1 MVTTGTA
8 VAGRVLGG
16 RYAVGPAL
24 GVGASA
30 TVHEAIDTTLGRR
43 VAVKVLHAALA
54 ADEGFLARFRA
65 EARAAAALSHPNIL
79 RVYDWGEGPER
90 PLQSGEAAPTGPWL
104 VSELMTGGSLRD
116 LLDRGHL
123 LSIGQARRL
132 GAEAASALDHA
143 HRRGLVH
150 RDIKPANLLFDE
162 DGRVV
167 IADFGLARALAEAAV
182 TEPSGALLGTARY
195 ASPEQARGL
204 SVDGRADVYALALVL
219 VEAVTG
225 NVPFSA
231 DTTIATL
238 MARVGNDLHPPVDLG
253 PLVPALARAGRSMA
267 DTRSDAG
274 RLSADLSA
282 VAGEV
287 GRADRLPIT
296 LASTPRTQSVRAADP
311 ADVTEH
317 GAPMPAVAATR
328 TGPRR
333 RFGPALR
340 VLSFLAALALVAT
353 GVVVSGVFVPTRVVP
368 SVVDASERAAVAE
381 LQTRGLKGEVT
392 RRVYR
397 DGTQPG
403 QVLDQNPDSGAARK
417 ANKPVELIVS
427 RGPPPVAVPNL
438 GGGRTEQEAL
448 ALLEGAGLVVGER
461 ASEYSA
467 HPRGIVINWEP
478 NSGEVPR
485 GSKVN
490 IVVSDGP
497 PPVPV
502 PDFFNQPVDQAVRE
516 LRRLGLEPV
525 REKVFHDTVTPG
537 FVVSTSPAAG
547 QEAPHGSKV
556 TIKESQGPELIA
568 VPDVQGKTVEQ
579 ARSALEAAGLKVGD
593 IFGERKRGHVKAT
606 DPEAGEKVR
615 RGTSVDLF
623 VP

>member
-79 RVYDWGEGPER
+79 RVYDWGEGPE
-90 PLQSGEAAPTGPWL
+90 QPWL

-116 LLDRGHL
+116 MLDRGHL
-123 LSIGQARRL
+123 LSIAQARRL
-132 GAEAASALDHA
+132 GSEAASALDHA

-162 DGRVV
+162 EGRVV

-195 ASPEQARGL
+195 ASPEQAKGQ

-219 VEAVTG
+219 IEAVTG
-225 NVPFSA
+225 KVPFSA

-238 MARVGNDLHPPVDLG
+238 MARVGQDLHPPVDLG
-253 PLVPALARAGRSMA
+253 PLVPALARAGRA
-267 DTRSDAG
+267 LPDTRSDAG
-274 RLSADLSA
+274 RLAADLAA

-287 GRADRLPIT
+287 GRADRLPVT
-296 LASTPRTQSVRAADP
+296 TDAAPRTKLSSAAE
-311 ADVTEH
+311 ADRTEH
-317 GAPMPAVAATR
+317 GPAAPVVGAKPKHAR
-328 TGPRR
+328 PRR
-333 RFGPALR
+333 RFGIALR
-340 VLSFLAALALVAT
+340 VLAVAAAIALVAS
-353 GVVVSGVFVPTRVVP
+353 GIVVSGVLVPSRVVP
-368 SVVDASERAAVAE
+368 GVLGEDLAAAVQE
-381 LQTRGLKGEVT
+381 LETAGLEARVT
-392 RRVYR
+392 RRAYSETVAA
-397 DGTQPG
+397 G
-403 QVLDQNPDSGAARK
+403 QVIDQTPDRGASRK
-417 ANKPVELIVS
+417 ANQPVELIVS
-427 RGPPPVAVPNL
+427 LGPPPVGVPDL
-438 GGGRTEQEAL
+438 GGRTEPEAL
-448 ALLEGAGLVVGER
+448 ALLEGAGLTLGER
-461 ASEYSA
+461 KSEYSP
-467 HPRGIVINWEP
+467 HPKGVVINWEP
-478 NSGEVPR
+478 NGVEAPK

-502 PDFFNQPVDQAVRE
+502 PDLSNEPVEEAVRE

-525 REKVFHDTVTPG
+525 RVKVFHDTIAPG
-537 FVVSTSPAAG
+537 FVVSTSPKAG
-547 QEAPHGSKV
+547 QEAPYGSKV
-556 TIKESQGPELIA
+556 TVNESQGPEMVT
-568 VPDVQGKTVEQ
+568 VPDIEGKRVDE
-579 ARSALEAAGLKVGD
+579 ARAALERAGLRVGQ
-593 IFGERKRGHVKAT
+593 IFGNQRRGRVAAT
-606 DPEAGEKVR
+606 DPEGGSKVR
-615 RGTSVDLF
+615 KGTSVDLF
-623 VP
+623 VV

>member
-90 PLQSGEAAPTGPWL
+90 SLESGEVAPTGPWL

-116 LLDRGHL
+116 MLDRGHL
-123 LSIGQARRL
+123 LSIAQARRL
-132 GAEAASALDHA
+132 GSEAASALDHA

-195 ASPEQARGL
+195 ASPEQARGQ

-225 NVPFSA
+225 KVPFSA

-238 MARVGNDLHPPVDLG
+238 MARVGKDLHPPVELG
-253 PLVPALARAGRSMA
+253 PLVPALARAGRALA

-274 RLSADLSA
+274 RLAADLAS

-287 GRADRLPIT
+287 GRADRLPVT
-296 LASTPRTQSVRAADP
+296 VASTPKTQPVRAADP
-311 ADVTEH
+311 ADTTEH
-317 GAPMPAVAATR
+317 GIPITPAGRETR
-328 TGPRR
+328 RPRR
-333 RFGPALR
+333 RFGLALR
-340 VLSFLAALALVAT
+340 ILAFAAAMTLIAA
-353 GVVVSGVFVPTRVVP
+353 GIIVSGVFVPTRVVP
-368 SVVDASERAAVAE
+368 SVVDSNERAAIAE
-381 LQTRGLKGEVT
+381 LQTRGLKGEVA
-392 RRVYR
+392 RRIYR
-397 DGTQPG
+397 DGTTPG
-403 QVLDQNPDSGAARK
+403 QVLDQTPDAGANRK

-427 RGPPPVAVPNL
+427 RGPPPVTVPEL
-438 GGGRTEQEAL
+438 GGRTEKEAL
-448 ALLEGAGLVVGER
+448 ALLEGAGLVLGER
-461 ASEYSA
+461 KTQYDQN
-467 HPRGIVINWEP
+467 PKGIVINWVP
-478 NSGEVPR
+478 NSGEAPK
-485 GSKVN
+485 GTKVN

-502 PDFFNQPVDQAVRE
+502 PDFVNKPVEEAVRE

-525 REKVFHDTVTPG
+525 REKVFHDTITPG
-537 FVVSTSPAAG
+537 WVVRTDPKAG
-547 QEAPHGSKV
+547 APAPHGSKV
-556 TIKESQGPELIA
+556 TVYESQGPELVA
-568 VPDVQGKTVEQ
+568 VPDVEGKTVDQ
-579 ARSALEAAGLKVGD
+579 ARAALESAGLKVGD
-593 IFGERKRGHVKAT
+593 VFGDERRGRVKAT

-615 RGTSVDLF
+615 KGTSVDLF

>member
-43 VAVKVLHAALA
+43 VAVKVLHVALA

-79 RVYDWGEGPER
+79 RVYDWGEGPE
-90 PLQSGEAAPTGPWL
+90 QPWL

-116 LLDRGHL
+116 MLDRGHL
-123 LSIGQARRL
+123 LSIAQARRL

-162 DGRVV
+162 EGRVV

-182 TEPSGALLGTARY
+182 TESSGAMLGTARY

-225 NVPFSA
+225 KVPFSA

-253 PLVPALARAGRSMA
+253 PLVPALARAGRAMA
-267 DTRSDAG
+267 DSRADAG
-274 RLSADLSA
+274 RLAADLAA

-296 LASTPRTQSVRAADP
+296 TESTPKKKLSP
-311 ADVTEH
+311 SADVDRTEH
-317 GAPMPAVAATR
+317 GGPTPVVGATKGR
-328 TGPRR
+328 PPR
-333 RFGPALR
+333 RFGVGLKVVA
-340 VLSFLAALALVAT
+340 FMAALALVVT
-353 GVVVSGVFVPTRVVP
+353 GVVLSGVFVPTRVVP
-368 SVVDASERAAVAE
+368 NVEQAQEASAIAE
-381 LQTRGLKGEVT
+381 LEAAGLKGEVA

-397 DGTQPG
+397 DGTEAG
-403 QVLDQNPDSGAARK
+403 QVLDQNPDRGASRK

-427 RGPPPVAVPNL
+427 RGPPPIAVPEL
-438 GGGRTEQEAL
+438 GGRTEQDAR
-448 ALLEGAGLVVGER
+448 ALLEGAGLTVGDR
-461 ASEYSA
+461 ASQFSE
-467 HPRGIVINWEP
+467 HPKGIVINWVP
-478 NSGEVPR
+478 NGEEVPK
-485 GSKVN
+485 GSPVN

-502 PDFFNQPVDQAVRE
+502 PDFSNKKVEDAVST
-516 LRRLGLEPV
+516 LQDLGFETV
-525 REKVFHDTVTPG
+525 REKVFSDTVAPG
-537 FVVSTSPAAG
+537 FVVSTSPKAG
-547 QEAPHGSKV
+547 SEAPRGSKV
-556 TIKESQGPELIA
+556 TVKESQGPEMVT
-568 VPDVQGKTVEQ
+568 VPDVEGKGVEQ
-579 ARSALEAAGLKVGD
+579 ARAQLEGAGLRVGQ
-593 IFGERKRGHVKAT
+593 IFGNQRRGRVEAT
-606 DPEAGEKVR
+606 DPESGSKVR
-615 RGTSVDLF
+615 KGTAIDLF
-623 VP
+623 VV

>member
-79 RVYDWGEGPER
+79 RVYDWGEGPE
-90 PLQSGEAAPTGPWL
+90 QPWL
-104 VSELMTGGSLRD
+104 VSELMMGGSLRD

-123 LSIGQARRL
+123 LSIAQARRL

-167 IADFGLARALAEAAV
+167 IADFGLARALAEATV
-182 TEPSGALLGTARY
+182 TEPSGSLLGTARY
-195 ASPEQARGL
+195 ASPEQAKGQPV
-204 SVDGRADVYALALVL
+204 VDGRADVYALALVL

-225 NVPFSA
+225 KVPFAA

-238 MARVGNDLHPPVDLG
+238 MARVGKDLHPPVDLG
-253 PLVPALARAGRSMA
+253 LLIPALSRAGRALA

-274 RLSADLSA
+274 RLAADLAS
-282 VAGEV
+282 VASEV

-296 LASTPRTQSVRAADP
+296 VQSTPKTQTLQPAHP
-311 ADVTEH
+311 ADTTEH
-317 GAPMPAVAATR
+317 GAPRPAAARARGR
-328 TGPRR
+328 TP
-333 RFGPALR
+333 RFGLAVR
-340 VLSFLAALALVAT
+340 VLAVIAALALIAT
-353 GVVVSGVFVPTRVVP
+353 GVVVSGVLVPTRVVP
-368 SVVDASERAAVAE
+368 SVVNADERAALAE
-381 LQTRGLKGEVT
+381 LETRGLRGEVA
-392 RRVYR
+392 RRKHQ
-397 DGTQPG
+397 DGTEPG
-403 QVLDQNPDSGAARK
+403 QVLDQSPGAGADRK

-427 RGPPPVAVPNL
+427 LGPPPVAVPEL
-438 GGGRTEQEAL
+438 GGRTEQEAR
-448 ALLEGAGLVVGER
+448 ALLEGAGLVVGDRKTEH
-461 ASEYSA
+461 SA
-467 HPRGIVINWEP
+467 HPKGIVINWEP
-478 NSGEVPR
+478 NSGEAPK
-485 GSKVN
+485 GTGVN

-502 PDFFNQPVDQAVRE
+502 PDVTNQPVADAVAK
-516 LRRLGLEPV
+516 LRAAEFEVV
-525 REKVFHDTVTPG
+525 REKVFHDTITPG
-537 FVVSTSPAAG
+537 FVVSTNPAAG
-547 QEAPHGSKV
+547 AAAPHGSKV
-556 TIKESQGPELIA
+556 TVRESQGPEMVT
-568 VPDVQGKTVEQ
+568 VPDVEDRTVDL
-579 ARSALEAAGLKVGD
+579 ARAALERVGLKVGKV
-593 IFGERKRGHVKAT
+593 FGNQRRGRVEAT
-606 DPEAGEKVR
+606 DPEAGSRVR
-615 RGTSVDLF
+615 RGTAIDLF
-623 VP
+623 VL

>member
-79 RVYDWGEGPER
+79 RVYDWGEGLER
-90 PLQSGEAAPTGPWL
+90 PLQSGEAAPAGPWL

-116 LLDRGHL
+116 MLDRGHL
-123 LSIGQARRL
+123 LSIAQARRL
-132 GAEAASALDHA
+132 GSEAASALDHA

-195 ASPEQARGL
+195 ASPEQAKGL

-225 NVPFSA
+225 KVPFSA

-253 PLVPALARAGRSMA
+253 PLVPALSRAGRAMA
-267 DTRSDAG
+267 DSRADAG
-274 RLSADLSA
+274 RFAADLAA

-296 LASTPRTQSVRAADP
+296 TERSPKTKLSPTPDMDR
-311 ADVTEH
+311 TEH
-317 GAPMPAVAATR
+317 GVTTPVPVGR
-328 TGPRR
+328 KPRPER
-333 RFGPALR
+333 RFGLLR
-340 VLSFLAALALVAT
+340 RLLAFVAAVALVAA
-353 GVVVSGVFVPTRVVP
+353 GVVASGVLVPTRTVPGVVN
-368 SVVDASERAAVAE
+368 AQERAAIVE
-381 LQTRGLKGEVT
+381 LEAAGLKGEVT
-392 RRVYR
+392 QRIHR
-397 DGTQPG
+397 DGTEPG
-403 QVLDQNPDSGAARK
+403 QVLDQNPDRGADRK

-427 RGPPPVAVPNL
+427 RGPPPVAVPEL
-438 GGGRTEQEAL
+438 GGRTEQEAL
-448 ALLEGAGLVVGER
+448 ALLEGAGLTVGDR
-461 ASEYSA
+461 KSQFDPV
-467 HPRGIVINWEP
+467 HPKGIVINWVP
-478 NSGEVPR
+478 NAGEAPR
-485 GSKVN
+485 GSAVN

-497 PPVPV
+497 PPVEIP
-502 PDFFNQPVDQAVRE
+502 E
-516 LRRLGLEPV
+516 LSGKSADEAAARLKEIGLEPV

-547 QEAPHGSKV
+547 GEAPHGSKV
-556 TIKESQGPELIA
+556 TIRESKGPEMVR
-568 VPDVQGKTVEQ
+568 VPDVEGKGVDE
-579 ARSALEAAGLKVGD
+579 ARRALEAVGLKVGQ
-593 IFGERKRGHVKAT
+593 IFGNQRRGRVEAT
-606 DPEAGEKVR
+606 DPEAGTPVR
-615 RGTSVDLF
+615 KGTSVDLF
-623 VP
+623 VV

>member
-79 RVYDWGEGPER
+79 RVYDWGEGPE
-90 PLQSGEAAPTGPWL
+90 QPWL

-116 LLDRGHL
+116 MLDRGHL
-123 LSIGQARRL
+123 LSLAQARRL
-132 GAEAASALDHA
+132 GSEAASALDHA

-162 DGRVV
+162 EGRVV

-225 NVPFSA
+225 KVPFSA

-238 MARVGNDLHPPVDLG
+238 MARVGNDLHPPVDMG
-253 PLVPALARAGRSMA
+253 PLIPALARAGRSMA
-267 DTRSDAG
+267 ESRADAG
-274 RLSADLSA
+274 RLAADLAA

-287 GRADRLPIT
+287 GRADRLPVT
-296 LASTPRTQSVRAADP
+296 TDSTTKTKLAPTTDADR
-311 ADVTEH
+311 TEH
-317 GAPMPAVAATR
+317 GAAVPMVDVKR
-328 TGPRR
+328 DRPRR
-333 RFGPALR
+333 RFGLALR
-340 VLSFLAALALVAT
+340 VLAVAAAVALVVT
-353 GVVVSGVFVPTRVVP
+353 GIVMSGVFVPTRTVP
-368 SVVDASERAAVAE
+368 GLVNDTERAALNE
-381 LQTRGLKGEVT
+381 LKAAGLEGEVAQ
-392 RRVYR
+392 RIYR
-397 DGTQPG
+397 DGTAAG
-403 QVLDQNPDSGAARK
+403 QVLDQDPDQGASRK
-417 ANKPVELIVS
+417 ANKPVELIIS
-427 RGPPPVAVPNL
+427 KGPPPVEVPAI
-438 GGGRTEQEAL
+438 GGRTEAEAR
-448 ALLEGAGLVVGER
+448 AMLEGAGLAVGDR
-461 ASEYSA
+461 KTRHSE
-467 HPRGIVINWEP
+467 HPKGIVITWVPTE
-478 NSGEVPR
+478 GEVPK
-485 GSKVN
+485 GTLVN

-497 PPVPV
+497 PPVEV
-502 PDFFNQPVDQAVRE
+502 PNVAGKSADEAVATLE
-516 LRRLGLEPV
+516 GLEFEVV
-525 REKVFHDTVTPG
+525 REKVFHDTIAPG
-537 FVVSTSPAAG
+537 FVVRTDPAAG
-547 QEAPHGSKV
+547 TDAPHGSKV
-556 TIKESQGPELIA
+556 TVQESKGPEMVR
-568 VPDVQGKTVEQ
+568 VPNVEGKTVQQ
-579 ARSALEAAGLKVGD
+579 AREQLESVGLKVGKIHGD
-593 IFGERKRGHVKAT
+593 AKRGTVKDT
-606 DPEAGEKVR
+606 DPEAGTPVR
-615 RGTSVDLF
+615 KGSSVDLF